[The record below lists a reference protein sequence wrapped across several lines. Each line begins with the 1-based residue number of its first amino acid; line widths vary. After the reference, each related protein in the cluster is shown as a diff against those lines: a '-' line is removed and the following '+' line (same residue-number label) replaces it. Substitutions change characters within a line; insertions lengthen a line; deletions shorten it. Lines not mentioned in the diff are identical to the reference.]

1 MVNKRALSQINS
13 IERLILIIYIL
24 FPFFQINYVISGIC
38 KADIINLTDTS
49 CFNNLLILDNK
60 KWRAGHASTNKKG
73 DIFVE
78 FSIDETSNNDRLIY
92 GLKKNGRYFYN
103 ETEFGYKEISFGQQY
118 GRFESLNLF
127 VSLKNDNLKNTE
139 YLFSYSCG
147 ESLVEIIDVEN
158 NINYGMYVKNF
169 FGISEVLY
177 SYDFSLFEIGNSNE
191 YIAVFI
197 ERYNNN
203 YNPTYLTIKKF
214 QVNYLNYESDPQI
227 QNEIIKTEKIQ
238 AYYNR
243 IVSAFRLDIPELI
256 VVVYI
261 HSNRNLY
268 LARFY
273 NDNLERQGND
283 ENDFIL
289 ENSVKANN
297 NIFVK
302 GIGVNGE
309 YAAFAYFKS
318 NSIYSLVF
326 NLRKYKNYYTFDSPL
341 FYHEINY
348 NVFYSDV
355 QSCWFHKLEDDRIVL
370 LTLQDFIKGQIHN
383 YFQTLYTFLFDF
395 YDNYNKMK
403 LRSYALY
410 FPERRFAKEMSCY
423 LYNGYI
429 LFSATLSE
437 ITLDENPAN
446 IFSIMM
452 IFGFGN
458 GTDLE
463 IDISPYLMD
472 TGYYNNEN
480 NLYDYLIEKLNID
493 NNLFD
498 YEKYEKIRLIS
509 ICDEL
514 LLYKGRLNIDKEENI
529 FFEIFEK

>member
-1 MVNKRALSQINS
+1 M
-13 IERLILIIYIL
+13 
-24 FPFFQINYVISGIC
+24 
-38 KADIINLTDTS
+38 
-49 CFNNLLILDNK
+49 
-60 KWRAGHASTNKKG
+60 
-73 DIFVE
+73 
-78 FSIDETSNNDRLIY
+78 
-92 GLKKNGRYFYN
+92 
-103 ETEFGYKEISFGQQY
+103 

-127 VSLKNDNLKNTE
+127 ISLKNDNLKTKE
-139 YLFSYSCG
+139 YLFSYSCY

-197 ERYNNN
+197 DTYNNN

-214 QVNYLNYESDPQI
+214 QIDNLNYESDSQI
-227 QNEIIKTEKIQ
+227 QNEIIKVEKIQ

-289 ENSVKANN
+289 ENSVNANN

-318 NSIYSLVF
+318 NNIHSLVF
-326 NLRKYKNYYTFDSPL
+326 NLRKYKNDYTFDSPL
-341 FYHEINY
+341 FNHEFTRIFNNIGFHHY
-348 NVFYSDV
+348 V

-370 LTLQDFIKGQIHN
+370 LTLQDFFKGRIHN
-383 YFQTLYTFLFDF
+383 FCQTLYMFLFDF
-395 YDNYNKMK
+395 YENYNKMK

-410 FPERRFAKEMSCY
+410 FPERRFAKELSCY
-423 LYNGYI
+423 
-429 LFSATLSE
+429 
-437 ITLDENPAN
+437 
-446 IFSIMM
+446 
-452 IFGFGN
+452 
-458 GTDLE
+458 
-463 IDISPYLMD
+463 
-472 TGYYNNEN
+472 
-480 NLYDYLIEKLNID
+480 
-493 NNLFD
+493 
-498 YEKYEKIRLIS
+498 
-509 ICDEL
+509 
-514 LLYKGRLNIDKEENI
+514 
-529 FFEIFEK
+529 